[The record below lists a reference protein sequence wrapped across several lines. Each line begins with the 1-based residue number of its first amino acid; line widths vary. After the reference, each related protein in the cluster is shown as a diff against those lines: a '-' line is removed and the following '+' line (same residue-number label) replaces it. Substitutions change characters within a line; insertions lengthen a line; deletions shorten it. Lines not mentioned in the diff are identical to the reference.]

1 MSFLS
6 TNFKSEKKTA
16 LKLINKYADSY
27 NAIIQENKF
36 LKSEIRDLNSNL
48 KINKQ
53 IIEGFFEKNSS
64 KEKTNNFINNYKI
77 ENAKLYEQN
86 LKLNQKIEDLTNK
99 LNYKQ
104 QVVTETMYQ
113 IKEES
118 EKLKSKMFLLEQN
131 NIRKENIIV
140 LLKKRLEALKEDYSY
155 FDQEIYIVDPSKAI
169 LQINDELVLYK
180 QIYESLSKMIKDNS
194 ESMLRY
200 EQLITDL
207 QIENQNLRNEYKSQ
221 IFKTNREREN
231 LICVIQKERSYS
243 ANRKENGLYKSE
255 NLRIKNKYK
264 NSNRSDNLL
273 ADRKFENE
281 EFLDIIKT
289 VNLTEEEYEKMSKT
303 KIYSKLIETIE
314 MLYSLIG
321 EKNLSLSL
329 VKKENDNLNQKNFK
343 LNKENMD
350 LVQENIDLKK
360 EIAKFKSMNNNL
372 NNVSKSLINNTSN
385 ISQNTKIKDTMINY
399 EKFIKNEQLQD
410 DNETIDKG
418 KILEDSGNLGENEDS
433 IEHNSIKHRKKK
445 KNLNTSNGKS
455 GLVQSI
461 KINENKESEYFSS
474 INNDKLD
481 KLLLTLASVT
491 SSEFREGCKGIDS
504 FMSTIK
510 REDTEKEKENEKN
523 GNKKNEDDIWNNFC
537 IKEDNK

>member
-1 MSFLS
+1 
-6 TNFKSEKKTA
+6 
-16 LKLINKYADSY
+16 
-27 NAIIQENKF
+27 
-36 LKSEIRDLNSNL
+36 
-48 KINKQ
+48 
-53 IIEGFFEKNSS
+53 
-64 KEKTNNFINNYKI
+64 
-77 ENAKLYEQN
+77 
-86 LKLNQKIEDLTNK
+86 
-99 LNYKQ
+99 
-104 QVVTETMYQ
+104 
-113 IKEES
+113 
-118 EKLKSKMFLLEQN
+118 MFLLEQN

-445 KNLNTSNGKS
+445 KNLNASNGKS

-481 KLLLTLASVT
+481 KLLLTLASIT

-510 REDTEKEKENEKN
+510 REDTEKVKENEKN